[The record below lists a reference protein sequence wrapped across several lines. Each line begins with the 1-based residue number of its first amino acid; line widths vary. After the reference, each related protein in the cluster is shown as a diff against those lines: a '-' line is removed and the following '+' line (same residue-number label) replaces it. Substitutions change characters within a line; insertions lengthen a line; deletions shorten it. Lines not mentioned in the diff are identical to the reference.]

1 MNVEDKIKGFL
12 KDEPEVDV
20 EFDDEVINQMLEFMM
35 DIEPDQLSEDQ
46 ADELLEILDFWTEP
60 DEEKEE
66 LTELMRKKKRI
77 DPTERRK
84 RRKLYRRTKA
94 KVKRKLKKYRR
105 SARGKLM
112 KRKSKRM
119 GKRGRTATGK
129 RQRTFIGGGR

>member
-1 MNVEDKIKGFL
+1 MNVEDKINGFL
-12 KDEPEVDV
+12 DEPEVEV

-84 RRKLYRRTKA
+84 RKKLYRRTKA

-119 GKRGRTATGK
+119 SKRGRTATGK

>member
-12 KDEPEVDV
+12 DEPEVEV

-35 DIEPDQLSEDQ
+35 DIEPDQLSDDQ
-46 ADELLEILDFWTEP
+46 ADEILEILDFWTEP
-60 DEEKEE
+60 DEEQEE

-84 RRKLYRRTKA
+84 RKKLYRRTKA

-119 GKRGRTATGK
+119 SKRGRTATGK